1 MVSISGNV
9 TEVVEWAVRPYREG
23 DLAATVALD
32 NLVSQADGL
41 SIVLT
46 QEEQQVIFSRPGFQP
61 ERRVLVVEGP
71 RLEGVDGGAL
81 LGYATLPSV
90 EDEETGERTY
100 TASLFVHPTA
110 RHHGLA
116 RVLMGRLV
124 EIARQEEAALEGKA
138 RGLAEL
144 RVDASEKQ
152 HYLKAL
158 SQEIGLK
165 LARQFWIMECPLV
178 KLDEPQAIEG
188 VTMRNYRVPTDHPAS
203 MDAYNR
209 SFRDHYGFHPTTPER
224 WHYRFTDPTLKPDL
238 SWVAETDAEPG
249 KIAGFCL
256 CNIYEQENRTLDR
269 CEGWI
274 GLLGTVREWRGKGL
288 GRSLLLHGLH
298 SLRAGGLDTGVLGVD
313 SVSPT
318 GANRLYE
325 SVGFRTREIWLQF
338 RAPLEEVRL

>member
-1 MVSISGNV
+1 MSVPGNV
-9 TEVVEWAVRPYREG
+9 HAAVEWAVRPYRE
-23 DLAATVALD
+23 DDFEATVALD
-32 NLVSQADGL
+32 NFVSQADGL
-41 SIVLT
+41 GIVVT
-46 QEEQQVIFSRPGFQP
+46 PEEQRVIFSRPGFHP

-71 RLEGVDGGAL
+71 RLEGVADGML

-90 EDEETGERTY
+90 EDEETGERMY
-100 TASLFVHPTA
+100 TANLFVHPAA
-110 RHHGLA
+110 REHGLQRA
-116 RVLMGRLV
+116 LMIRLV

-138 RGLAEL
+138 RGQAEI
-144 RVDASEKQ
+144 RIDASEKQ
-152 HYLKAL
+152 RYIRVL

-165 LARQFWIMECPLV
+165 LARQFWMMECPLV

-188 VTMRNYRVPTDHPAS
+188 VSIRTYRVPADHPAA
-203 MDAYNR
+203 MEAYNQ
-209 SFRDHYGFHPTTPER
+209 SFRDHFGFHPTTPDR
-224 WHYRFTDPTLKPDL
+224 WEYRFADPTMKPDL
-238 SWVAETDAEPG
+238 SWVAEIDGEPG

-256 CNIYEQENRTLDR
+256 CNVYEEENKTLDR

-298 SLRAGGLDTGVLGVD
+298 SLRASGLDTGVLGVD
-313 SVSPT
+313 SDSPT

-338 RAPLEEVRL
+338 RAPLAEVRL